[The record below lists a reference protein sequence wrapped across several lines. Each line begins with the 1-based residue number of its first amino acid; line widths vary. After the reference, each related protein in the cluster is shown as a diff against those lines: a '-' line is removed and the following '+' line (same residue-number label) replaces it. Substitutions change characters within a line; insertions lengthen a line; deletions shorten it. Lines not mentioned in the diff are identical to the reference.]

1 MCASCHK
8 IFEPMGLALENFDAV
23 GGWRT
28 LDEGSPIDASGELVD
43 GTKLDGVASLRG
55 VLVRYSDQ
63 FVRVVQGITDY
74 WFTLAVLPTQK
85 DDG

>member
-1 MCASCHK
+1 
-8 IFEPMGLALENFDAV
+8 MGPGLTAALSFSAADILLKVVYAA
-23 GGWRT
+23 GMDT
-28 LDEGSPIDASGELVD
+28 LTLV
-43 GTKLDGVASLRG
+43 SLRG